1 MRFCLHYYHTLCL
14 IDLGDDDDEFNDND
28 NEDDDDDDDVDVQ
41 DANERR
47 KVRVGSCGGKNGVA
61 VHHSTIK
68 TSIRIGVVI
77 IIVMVRINRIIT
89 INNKRVIT
97 SIIKVIIKNFARGTT
112 DPGY

>member
-1 MRFCLHYYHTLCL
+1 MRFSLHYYHTLCL
-14 IDLGDDDDEFNDND
+14 IDLGDDNNDDDD

-97 SIIKVIIKNFARGTT
+97 TGNLPASSR
-112 DPGY
+112 